1 MDIKIHLLIT
11 FEQKKLFG
19 MGISKEWTRKVASKD
34 FKFDT
39 YWKKEKTET
48 KNKMERRRTHSYG
61 RMWSPRWKL
70 GGQTSLEIACRNTLS
85 YVTERQHTFTWFDPG
100 PLVIFRASCL
110 CRGGETTP
118 LNCDHQRTHCSYP
131 DDICVWSNSIII
143 IIIIITKSWG
153 TNG

>member
-11 FEQKKLFG
+11 FEQKNCLVWASPKNGQERLPQK
-19 MGISKEWTRKVASKD
+19 ILNLTPKRRK
-34 FKFDT
+34 
-39 YWKKEKTET
+39 
-48 KNKMERRRTHSYG
+48 RRRQKENGKKAYG

-70 GGQTSLEIACRNTLS
+70 GGQTSLEIACRDCVLS
-85 YVTERQHTFTWFDPG
+85 YVTERLHTFTWFDPG
-100 PLVIFRASCL
+100 PLVICRASCL
-110 CRGGETTP
+110 CPGGETTP

-143 IIIIITKSWG
+143 IIIIIITKSWG